1 VSHNASANN
10 DLAYTRA
17 LFKKELTCCCC
28 YFARSF
34 AVVVAAGPRQV
45 IYDLNSLYI
54 NLHEIAGFSAKR
66 AISPAGFC
74 IIIARADFKRPVCF
88 LPLRPLALRLWRL
101 GSGVGVGT

>member
-1 VSHNASANN
+1 M
-10 DLAYTRA
+10 
-17 LFKKELTCCCC
+17 
-28 YFARSF
+28 
-34 AVVVAAGPRQV
+34 VAAGPRQV